1 MPTFDTRFFVEFFG
15 QKDPEKKKQLIHLAS
30 QGGRC
35 STITLHELYKLFS
48 EIEGKEVAE
57 LRFNI
62 LRSTYEIAPVSS
74 SIARDSALL
83 RLQQNIPVADSII
96 AATAL
101 EKDRV
106 VITDDPHF
114 SQLPKIKAKWIR

>member
-1 MPTFDTRFFVEFFG
+1 MALRN
-15 QKDPEKKKQLIHLAS
+15 ILAYFRYS
-30 QGGRC
+30 
-35 STITLHELYKLFS
+35 FS
-48 EIEGKEVAE
+48 EIEGKDVAE

-62 LRSTYEIAPVSS
+62 LRSTYEIVPVSS

-83 RLQQNIPVADSII
+83 RLHQNIPVADSII

-101 EKDRV
+101 EKDRI

-114 SQLPKIKAKWIR
+114 PQLSKIKVKWIR